1 MRTSGRM
8 GLDRGWR
15 LRWLGVGLWLA
26 ASSVLLASV
35 LVWLSRGVPWQTI
48 ELRLGLPS
56 LLAIVLTGIVFGS
69 VGASVIRRAP
79 RNPIGWL
86 FLAIALGMAALLP
99 INLLL
104 ESTVHA
110 FRPVPAAQ
118 LWLAWLLTS
127 VQLPFSGVAIIVAV
141 LLFPTGRPEWRF
153 TRATAL
159 TALVGAVLLSVAA
172 GLRSGGLLWYT
183 TLPNPAAA
191 PSDLKPLLALLSII
205 GLLALVAALAAAA
218 ASLLW
223 RYRRGDA
230 RQRRP
235 LAWVMSGCTAMASA
249 VAVLFAA
256 RYVGDLTGQ
265 TADMLLLVGAV
276 GAALLPLSMVRFNA
290 ITDSHGH
297 EIGDLTFLFTD
308 LQDSTGMYERVG
320 DVEAFD
326 LVRLHFHV
334 LEVATS
340 HHRGAIVK
348 TIGDAIMARF
358 AEPQQAVRTGLEMFE
373 RLEQL
378 NRHSEPDLI
387 LKVGVHH
394 GPAIGVSSRGR
405 VDYFGQAVNI
415 AARVGGIAGAGELVL
430 TDAVY
435 QSPGVADLVAGRP
448 LKPEQAMLK
457 GVADPVLVYR
467 LPSAPTR
474 GESPRATAPFPA
486 PRTPTPE
493 RERPA

>member
-1 MRTSGRM
+1 MIGA
-8 GLDRGWR
+8 GR
-15 LRWLGVGLWLA
+15 LRWLGVGLWFVS
-26 ASSVLLASV
+26 SSVLLASV
-35 LVWLSRGVPWQTI
+35 LVWSSRGISWQTI
-48 ELRLGLPS
+48 ELRLGPPS
-56 LLAIVLTGIVFGS
+56 LLAIVLTGIVFAS
-69 VGASVIRRAP
+69 VGASVVRRAP
-79 RNPIGWL
+79 MNPIGWL

-110 FRPVPAAQ
+110 FRPVPAPQ

-127 VQLPFSGVAIIVAV
+127 VQLPFSGAAIIVAV
-141 LLFPTGRPEWRF
+141 LLFPTGRPEWPH
-153 TRATAL
+153 TREVAGLAL
-159 TALVGAVLLSVAA
+159 LGAVLLSVAA

-183 TLPNPAAA
+183 TLPNPAAVTT
-191 PSDLKPLLALLSII
+191 DLKPLLAVISLV
-205 GLLALVAALAAAA
+205 GLIALIAALAAAA
-218 ASLLW
+218 ISLLW
-223 RYRRGDA
+223 RYRSGDP

-235 LAWVMSGCTAMASA
+235 LAWVMFGCTAMASA
-249 VAVLFAA
+249 VALLFAA
-256 RYVGDLTGQ
+256 RYVGDSTGRS
-265 TADMLLLVGAV
+265 ADWLLLIGAIGAV
-276 GAALLPLSMVRFNA
+276 LLPLSMVRFNA

-297 EIGDLTFLFTD
+297 EVGDLTFLFTD

-334 LEVATS
+334 LGEATS

-373 RLEQL
+373 RLERL
-378 NRHSEPDLI
+378 NQRSRTELI

-394 GPAIGVSSRGR
+394 GPAISVSSRGR

-435 QSPGVADLVAGRP
+435 QSPGVFDLIAARP
-448 LKPEQAMLK
+448 SRPEQATLR

-467 LPSAPTR
+467 IRGAPR
-474 GESPRATAPFPA
+474 AGESPRATARLTARRPSTA
-486 PRTPTPE
+486 E
-493 RERPA
+493 RDRPA